1 MGVGKRVFLMEMS
14 LFREK
19 LNCDLV
25 GGAGPVHAVLQ
36 IHSSIRNT
44 RAAPGFAADPRAP
57 NHRFLIATL
66 VTEM

>member
-1 MGVGKRVFLMEMS
+1 MEVS
-14 LFREK
+14 LVREK
-19 LNCDLV
+19 LNCDLLV
-25 GGAGPVHAVLQ
+25 GRAGLVLQ

-44 RAAPGFAADPRAP
+44 HAAPGFAADPQAP

>member
-1 MGVGKRVFLMEMS
+1 VGKRVFLMEVS
-14 LFREK
+14 LVREK
-19 LNCDLV
+19 LNCDLLV
-25 GGAGPVHAVLQ
+25 GRAGLVLQ

-44 RAAPGFAADPRAP
+44 HAAPGFAADPQAP